1 MPCRKSHRNSHHGC
15 IQCKSKR
22 VKCGQEQPVCAR
34 CRKKGQSCTYRHLMS
49 SYNPFEG
56 RNDRWIGSTPGSS
69 TTPPASDMSAS
80 QQSRTSLDLTYYANS
95 IERSPSAELSSDIT
109 TPLSRGPLMFDR
121 TTEQLFYHFTTE
133 VSPVFTSLDAPVEVL
148 SNFHDA
154 VIRHSFGHAYVY
166 HAMLTVS
173 ALHLASLT
181 SVSTSTSQP
190 RSPHIAT
197 ALAHKASALETLRS
211 IMNSINALTC
221 EPALAAS
228 GLLTVCAFA
237 MLHAGVAPDVI
248 DLLAQIM
255 VLYRGT
261 MSIFRFGRQ
270 DSIAVLKDTIPTLRQ
285 VVVTA
290 IFGERPWPSADAAA
304 DKVLAKILE
313 LDEDGDDAK
322 LKKSVLLDAGLKLK
336 VALRRVA
343 GAKGIYNVACMWF
356 AMVHPMVIDYIKARD
371 PLSLVLLAHWVI
383 TLRYIKHIW
392 WVQGWPERTVQA
404 VYQQVG
410 EKYPDL
416 FEWIFKQMRSE
427 VEDENEGE
435 GENSSTMETQL
446 ISLSMT
452 APPLD

>member
-1 MPCRKSHRNSHHGC
+1 
-15 IQCKSKR
+15 
-22 VKCGQEQPVCAR
+22 
-34 CRKKGQSCTYRHLMS
+34 MS
-49 SYNPFEG
+49 SYNPFG
-56 RNDRWIGSTPGSS
+56 DRNDVGSTPGSS
-69 TTPPASDMSAS
+69 TTPPNADILAS
-80 QQSRTSLDLTYYANS
+80 QQNRTTLDLTHYANS
-95 IERSPSAELSSDIT
+95 IKRPPSAELSSDIT
-109 TPLSRGPLMFDR
+109 TPLYRGPLMFDR
-121 TTEQLFYHFTTE
+121 TTEQLFYHYATE
-133 VSPVFTSLDAPVEVL
+133 VSPVFTSLDVPVEVL
-148 SNFHDA
+148 SSFHDA
-154 VIRHSFGHAYVY
+154 VIRHSFEHAYVY

-181 SVSTSTSQP
+181 PASTPSSQI
-190 RSPHIAT
+190 RSLHIVT
-197 ALAHKASALETLRS
+197 ALSHKASALETLRS
-211 IMNSINALTC
+211 IIHSINALTC

-255 VLYRGT
+255 TLYRGT
-261 MSIFRFGRQ
+261 VSIFRFGRQ
-270 DSIAVLKDTIPTLRQ
+270 DSIAVLSDTIPTLRQ
-285 VVVTA
+285 SVLAA
-290 IFGERPWPSADAAA
+290 IFGERPWPSADTAA
-304 DKVLAKILE
+304 DKVLARILE
-313 LDEDGDDAK
+313 LDEDSDDAK

-343 GAKGIYNVACMWF
+343 GARGVYNVACMWL
-356 AMVHPMVIDYIKARD
+356 AMVNPMIIDYIKARD

-383 TLRYIKHIW
+383 ALRYIKHIW
-392 WVQGWPERTVQA
+392 WVRGWPEKTVQA

-427 VEDENEGE
+427 VEDED
-435 GENSSTMETQL
+435 ENNSTLETQL